1 MSVWTCLR
9 ERDGQGWE
17 REREMVRWVRGAI
30 TFQKSLIV
38 CPTSPKCALCTLRDL
53 SRQMCFTN
61 PQNIKKKQPGRFLVR
76 GRGMGRK
83 KGCVCVY
90 VGGRWVGKKGDCF
103 RLRYIQLFAKLA
115 SDSRP

>member
-38 CPTSPKCALCTLRDL
+38 CPTSPKCALCTLRHL

-61 PQNIKKKQPGRFLVR
+61 PQNIKKKTWKIHCS
-76 GRGMGRK
+76 RK
-83 KGCVCVY
+83 GYGEKEGVCVCLCR
-90 VGGRWVGKKGDCF
+90 G
-103 RLRYIQLFAKLA
+103 
-115 SDSRP
+115 